1 MNLARHLN
9 RLHFGRFV
17 LLASAGLAATAF
29 ACGGISDPT
38 LNGGD
43 GNVATVSG
51 ALTGTA
57 VPANARV
64 AIVWRKV
71 TTTPSGTTGSVEV
84 GSDVAVI
91 DGKFTMNLGAPA
103 ADYFAPID
111 SHSVDNIASPPPL
124 KDQPV
129 PAPAPSGAGSSGGKF
144 GATPKLAPRD
154 VVGGSITEAMTAA
167 IAGFVVYV
175 DGNGNGKLDLEGK
188 YASSPDQIIGGN
200 KELIL
205 AYLKGGGALDYEKL
219 RDKSGILPAAGFNLS
234 WTQGERWLP
243 LTVVE
248 LTLTNSAKLP
258 SAVCESYV
266 SGISGGSSGGGVA
279 TKDPSP
285 DSSGSPGVPPSSGGS
300 SGSSGSGG
308 SSGSTPTGSYP
319 SPSDPGLHCAP
330 DGRSFTYYS
339 TPSCPPPPPP
349 AVGLCAPS
357 YLNETA
363 PCAGYGYTSSINAGD
378 PIPSGW
384 PCMVLKDADGGA
396 ADAGPFMDAG
406 AGGG

>member
-1 MNLARHLN
+1 MRTSRILPLSCLALIS
-9 RLHFGRFV
+9 V
-17 LLASAGLAATAF
+17 LV
-29 ACGGISDPT
+29 ACGGISDPSHEQI
-38 LNGGD
+38 
-43 GNVATVSG
+43 ATVTGS
-51 ALTGTA
+51 LTGGA
-57 VPANARV
+57 AAPANARV
-64 AIVWRKV
+64 ALVWRDGTTNGYAV
-71 TTTPSGTTGSVEV
+71 GADVPIVNGHFSMNLTVPANAYFFPYESSTTTDVTPPVTPTPQPTPDTTSPGQPSAGGTGTPG
-84 GSDVAVI
+84 
-91 DGKFTMNLGAPA
+91 GKVPNGKLGAQ
-103 ADYFAPID
+103 DT
-111 SHSVDNIASPPPL
+111 ASG
-124 KDQPV
+124 Q
-129 PAPAPSGAGSSGGKF
+129 
-144 GATPKLAPRD
+144 
-154 VVGGSITEAMTAA
+154 ITDAMT
-167 IAGFVVYV
+167 IAVSGFVVYV
-175 DGNGNGKLDLEGK
+175 DTNNNGTLDLAGPN
-188 YASSPDQIIGGN
+188 ATSVDQLLGGN
-200 KELIL
+200 KELFL